1 MYNGFGNALQ
11 FLAILAFMVDD
22 HLKLITFIRVGNI
35 FRIVVFTVALFL
47 TFKAMNE
54 KTWRVFCVA
63 RYIALFIEIS
73 YKSFKNKSGLEIIRP

>member
-22 HLKLITFIRVGNI
+22 HLKLITFIWVGNI

-54 KTWRVFCVA
+54 KTCRVKREKKKQFLPFLLCGKIYCIVH
-63 RYIALFIEIS
+63 RNIL
-73 YKSFKNKSGLEIIRP
+73 